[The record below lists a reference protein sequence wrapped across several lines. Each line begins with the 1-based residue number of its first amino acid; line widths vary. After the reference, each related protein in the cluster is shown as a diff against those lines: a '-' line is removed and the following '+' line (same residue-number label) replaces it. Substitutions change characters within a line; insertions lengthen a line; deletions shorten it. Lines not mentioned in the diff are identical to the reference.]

1 MIDWKCAGMF
11 TTIVI
16 IILQCI
22 TFFEIV
28 HTIVFITKNRYNKKH
43 NIFNKY
49 SPIHY
54 RFAYYIELFI
64 MDAFTDMFI
73 TLCIV
78 VNTAFM
84 GLAHYGQSAEL
95 GRVLVNGNYV
105 SDFL

>member
-1 MIDWKCAGMF
+1 MYYY
-11 TTIVI
+11 
-16 IILQCI
+16 
-22 TFFEIV
+22 FEIV
-28 HTIVFITKNRYNKKH
+28 HTIVFITKNRFNKKH
-43 NIFNKY
+43 NIFNNY

-105 SDFL
+105 SGFL